1 MLPQDREGKGVER
14 DGSSLVALGR
24 PHHPAAVQVVLDRPP
39 YVQPPGADVDV
50 LPLQTGQLPPA
61 ETSRCRQRDRS
72 RENRL
77 PSVLGCSYQ
86 LLDDLRAGDLL
97 GLVAARW
104 GSGARSWR
112 GHDETPLDGLVERG
126 GEDPVEVMDAAR
138 IEAFGQPGPIGAVE
152 VLGGELVQGDLAE
165 LGGDPLRLEPV
176 AP

>member
-1 MLPQDREGKGVER
+1 MLSQDREGKGVER

-104 GSGARSWR
+104 GSGA
-112 GHDETPLDGLVERG
+112 
-126 GEDPVEVMDAAR
+126 
-138 IEAFGQPGPIGAVE
+138 
-152 VLGGELVQGDLAE
+152 
-165 LGGDPLRLEPV
+165 
-176 AP
+176 